1 MDGESATTPQLT
13 ATNSPAR
20 SRRWRRLLKRLGI
33 ALLAL
38 FVVLTASS
46 LIYNAVTNA
55 RAAPPAGLTY
65 VQTGAIQ
72 TRYRVWGSPSL
83 PGPAIVLI
91 HGAFESAD
99 TWEPLATL
107 LARAHHVEAYD
118 VKGYGYTQRKGPY
131 TVEALAQQLNDFLT
145 ARGLVR
151 PILVAHSS
159 GAGVVARFVLD
170 HPTAASGIVFV
181 DGDAL
186 STGVRTSWLPRALLD
201 PWRTTVLRLLVHS
214 DSVIRTLYSAACG
227 SGCPKLGAAGLD
239 QWRRPFEV
247 AGAEQAI
254 WDMLAAGIPGIPAD
268 QVARIAALRLPAA
281 VVFGAQ
287 DNVFSAASPAQTAER
302 IGAPAPT
309 IIPGAG
315 HLSFISHPDAVAAVV
330 EQLYG
335 RVTGPAGAEVTP

>member
-1 MDGESATTPQLT
+1 MDGESVTLPEVAATTAP
-13 ATNSPAR
+13 SAR
-20 SRRWRRLLKRLGI
+20 PRRWRRLLKRLGI

-38 FVVLTASS
+38 LVVLTATS
-46 LIYNAVTNA
+46 LIYNAATNA
-55 RAAPPAGLTY
+55 RAAPPAGLMY
-65 VQTGAIQ
+65 VRTGAVQ
-72 TRYRVWGSPSL
+72 TRYRVWGDSSL
-83 PGPAIVLI
+83 AGPAIVLI

-99 TWEPLATL
+99 TWEPLAAL
-107 LARAHHVEAYD
+107 LARDHHVEAYD
-118 VKGYGYTQRKGPY
+118 VKGYGYTQREGPY
-131 TVEALAQQLNDFLT
+131 SVEALAQQLNDFLT

-170 HPTAASGIVFV
+170 HPTAAGGIVFV

-186 STGVRTSWLPRALLD
+186 ASGVTTWPARLLLD
-201 PWRTTVLRLLVHS
+201 PWRTTLLRLVIHS
-214 DSVIRTLYSAACG
+214 DRVIRSVYSAACG
-227 SGCPKLGAAGLD
+227 PSCPKLDAAGLD

-254 WDMLAAGIPGIPAD
+254 WDMLAAGIPGLPAD
-268 QVARIAALRLPAA
+268 QVARIAALHVPAA

-287 DNVFSAASPAQTAER
+287 DGEFSAASPAQTAQR

-335 RVTGPAGAEVTP
+335 RVIGPAGADLTR